1 MQPFAA
7 LSIEADS
14 SVVVPTGDDGERFH
28 RPGRLGF
35 ETACKTGFA
44 HPVEEVPA
52 SAALSEGYTPCRLP
66 DCFGDPGRGA
76 ESRAEDTDDTPQE
89 AEDE

>member
-7 LSIEADS
+7 LSIEADTP
-14 SVVVPTGDDGERFH
+14 VIVPTSDDGERFH

-35 ETACKTGFA
+35 ETACKTDFG

-52 SAALSEGYTPCRLP
+52 SAALSDGYTPCRLP
-66 DCFGDPGRGA
+66 ACFGDA
-76 ESRAEDTDDTPQE
+76 ERPTGSRTADSAETPQQRDGE
-89 AEDE
+89 